1 MARIVKDLY
10 KRFRDEN
17 IVGKYIYANVA
28 VYLLF
33 ALIGVVATL
42 FNAVGVA
49 DGVFSIFRLPADT
62 ARLLIQPWS
71 VLTYMFMHAGI
82 MHLLWNMFALYIF
95 GRIFV
100 TFFSTRHFIGVYLL
114 GGIIGGLFFVLSYN
128 IFPFFEDDVKSSYL
142 VGASAAVLAVVAA
155 SAVRS
160 PNYTVN
166 LMFVGGMRL
175 SRLAIVTVLISL
187 LFVTSDNAGGN
198 IAHLGGALAGFLF
211 AIMLNKG
218 RDLTAPVNAACS
230 FLAGLWGKVCRWIK
244 ERRTNIRIVKPG
256 RRSDRE
262 ADYEYNARKKEEN
275 DEIDRILEKLSQGGY
290 SSLTEEEKNRLYDAS
305 HK

>member
-10 KRFRDEN
+10 QRFRDEN

-28 VYLLF
+28 VYLVF

-142 VGASAAVLAVVAA
+142 VGASAAVLAVVVA

-166 LMFVGGMRL
+166 LMFAGGMRL

-218 RDLTAPVNAACS
+218 RDLTTPINAACS
-230 FLAGLWGKVCRWIK
+230 FLAGLWGKVYRWIK
-244 ERRTNIRIVKPG
+244 EHRTDIRIVKPG

-262 ADYEYNARKKEEN
+262 ADYEYNARKKDES

-290 SSLTEEEKNRLYDAS
+290 SSLTEEEKHRLYDAS